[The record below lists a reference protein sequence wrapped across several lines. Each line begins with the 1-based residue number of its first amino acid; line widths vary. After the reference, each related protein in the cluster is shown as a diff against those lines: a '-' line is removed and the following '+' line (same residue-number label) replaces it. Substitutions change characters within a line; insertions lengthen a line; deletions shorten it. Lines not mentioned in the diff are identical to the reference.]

1 MSKERCKYEERLY
14 SVCFYQPLWAQP
26 VTAPTSPSSTSPP
39 APHCSVAAA
48 GFLPVHPTQHH
59 HYTTLSPLLLT
70 HCHCHTFWFL
80 KSQTDA
86 TNNSPSLLALSC
98 TSHNLSVE
106 LSGPPQPLSTFL
118 LKPAQKTNLEVFWNV
133 CAPTKFMKYWNWF
146 IRQCLWKVYNA
157 SVPGHL
163 QLLTQGQRSLL
174 QPSSLSQTSQSS
186 VATADGSAQSECTF
200 TLEDYANMHRCE
212 SWFSLLGWGGEIN
225 YICAFLCFFCL
236 CVYIVHLVSGQW
248 HVWQESVQ
256 QRSAFGLRWLQ
267 HRLMLL
273 WKNTD
278 QTLQSNCLKG
288 APITF
293 HSSVKNHSIIHT
305 TNTVPRFVSSHW
317 CSLPKKSD
325 KFT

>member
-1 MSKERCKYEERLY
+1 MSKEQCKYEERLY

-106 LSGPPQPLSTFL
+106 LSGPPQHLSTFL

-133 CAPTKFMKYWNWF
+133 CAPTKFIKYWNWF

-174 QPSSLSQTSQSS
+174 QPSSLSQTSQNS
-186 VATADGSAQSECTF
+186 VATAGGSAQSECTF
-200 TLEDYANMHRCE
+200 TLEDYVNTHRCE

-225 YICAFLCFFCL
+225 DVRFPCTLLVNFVLFLLVCVYCAPGQWAVARAAGICAATLGIRPPLTPAPSDAPVEKHRSNTPIKLLKSCSN
-236 CVYIVHLVSGQW
+236 YIS
-248 HVWQESVQ
+248 
-256 QRSAFGLRWLQ
+256 
-267 HRLMLL
+267 
-273 WKNTD
+273 
-278 QTLQSNCLKG
+278 
-288 APITF
+288 
-293 HSSVKNHSIIHT
+293 
-305 TNTVPRFVSSHW
+305 
-317 CSLPKKSD
+317 
-325 KFT
+325 